1 MKCRTA
7 TYLTVVV
14 AVLCS
19 VLLSC
24 STKKNTAGSRFMQ
37 SFTTRYNVYFNG
49 EQHYKEQLKKMEEE
63 YEDDYSDFVYV
74 HPAES
79 FADDKATHP
88 SVSFDRTIEK
98 MQKAIALH
106 SIQKK
111 PKKDRSKMRDPK
123 YRDYL
128 KRNEYNP
135 FLHNAWR
142 LMGEAQYL
150 KGDFSAAAATF
161 MYVERYFPWLP
172 KLVTEAKIWQ
182 LRSYCALGWTN
193 EAENVLSRLKQ
204 DELVNKR
211 LRTMYNT
218 AYADFLVKTRQYD
231 KAAPVLL
238 AAYKDTGGA
247 QKTRL
252 AFLLGQVYEANGD
265 KAAAYRMFKSVAG
278 ASSATYRT
286 QFNARIK
293 QSEVYTGQNINSE
306 VRSLQHMARLDRNK
320 EYLDQIYY
328 AIGNLYLSR
337 RDKRHKKL
345 CACQ

>member
-142 LMGEAQYL
+142 LWA
-150 KGDFSAAAATF
+150 
-161 MYVERYFPWLP
+161 R
-172 KLVTEAKIWQ
+172 
-182 LRSYCALGWTN
+182 RS
-193 EAENVLSRLKQ
+193 
-204 DELVNKR
+204 
-211 LRTMYNT
+211 
-218 AYADFLVKTRQYD
+218 
-231 KAAPVLL
+231 
-238 AAYKDTGGA
+238 
-247 QKTRL
+247 
-252 AFLLGQVYEANGD
+252 
-265 KAAAYRMFKSVAG
+265 
-278 ASSATYRT
+278 
-286 QFNARIK
+286 I
-293 QSEVYTGQNINSE
+293 
-306 VRSLQHMARLDRNK
+306 
-320 EYLDQIYY
+320 
-328 AIGNLYLSR
+328 
-337 RDKRHKKL
+337 
-345 CACQ
+345 

>member
-1 MKCRTA
+1 
-7 TYLTVVV
+7 
-14 AVLCS
+14 
-19 VLLSC
+19 
-24 STKKNTAGSRFMQ
+24 MQ

-172 KLVTEAKIWQ
+172 KLVAEAKIWQ

-252 AFLLGQVYEANGD
+252 AFC
-265 KAAAYRMFKSVAG
+265 SVRFMRPMATRLPPTVCSSRWLERRAQPTARSSTP
-278 ASSATYRT
+278 ASSRARSTPDRT
-286 QFNARIK
+286 SIQR
-293 QSEVYTGQNINSE
+293 
-306 VRSLQHMARLDRNK
+306 
-320 EYLDQIYY
+320 
-328 AIGNLYLSR
+328 
-337 RDKRHKKL
+337 
-345 CACQ
+345 

>member
-7 TYLTVVV
+7 TYWTVVV

-182 LRSYCALGWTN
+182 LRAYCALGWTN

-204 DELVNKR
+204 DEPL
-211 LRTMYNT
+211 
-218 AYADFLVKTRQYD
+218 
-231 KAAPVLL
+231 
-238 AAYKDTGGA
+238 
-247 QKTRL
+247 
-252 AFLLGQVYEANGD
+252 
-265 KAAAYRMFKSVAG
+265 
-278 ASSATYRT
+278 
-286 QFNARIK
+286 
-293 QSEVYTGQNINSE
+293 
-306 VRSLQHMARLDRNK
+306 
-320 EYLDQIYY
+320 
-328 AIGNLYLSR
+328 
-337 RDKRHKKL
+337 
-345 CACQ
+345 

>member
-1 MKCRTA
+1 MKCRAA

-142 LMGEAQYL
+142 LMGEAHAAHGYAVL
-150 KGDFSAAAATF
+150 IDWHSMPAAAARAGSRDGPCDMVLGDRF
-161 MYVERYFPWLP
+161 GASCAS
-172 KLVTEAKIWQ
+172 LVTQKVEQELEARGYKVARNAPYAGGYTTEHYGRPAKGLHALQIEIN
-182 LRSYCALGWTN
+182 RSLYMDERTLEPHSGFVRLS
-193 EAENVLSRLKQ
+193 AEL
-204 DELVNKR
+204 
-211 LRTMYNT
+211 
-218 AYADFLVKTRQYD
+218 ADFIDGLMRLPLEVVCPSPGRF
-231 KAAPVLL
+231 AA
-238 AAYKDTGGA
+238 
-247 QKTRL
+247 
-252 AFLLGQVYEANGD
+252 E
-265 KAAAYRMFKSVAG
+265 
-278 ASSATYRT
+278 
-286 QFNARIK
+286 
-293 QSEVYTGQNINSE
+293 
-306 VRSLQHMARLDRNK
+306 
-320 EYLDQIYY
+320 
-328 AIGNLYLSR
+328 
-337 RDKRHKKL
+337 
-345 CACQ
+345 